1 MSDVIKEEELEES
14 LRKKT
19 RSELTLQSQPE
30 ERDWKDIYEKLTR
43 LDYFKGTILKTSDT
57 QLKSDK
63 HEKLVLKCCIENGF
77 VEFERTRDYLILE
90 INGQK
95 IQFEYEHIKNA
106 IENKESVIPNSLVS
120 IKDLTWKKPTK
131 KKLIEI
137 AKKKNLK
144 TKGLTNNEELTNLIN
159 KNGGN
164 NGKIILLKQ
173 KHRKFPNGKY
183 IIHQIRGSQ
192 AHPDIILLNIDNND
206 ISILPIECK
215 SGKGKIMWNDNVPYS
230 DYYFYLFTDIK
241 SKKTVIF
248 PGGHP
253 TVMPESVKI
262 YYLLH
267 YIPLIKKHR
276 DDKRMKELLGNIHN
290 WDKYPRFN
298 YICDYN
304 FTKVDEKTKEI
315 WKSELCRR
323 YKLFIEFIPYK
334 TIDIY
339 PSSLSEEEKKEKLKL
354 CKDLL
359 DKTDEYITKLQKENT
374 DLKKEITEKDKQIA
388 EKDKQ
393 FAKLEK
399 RFYEKDDIIA
409 ELKKQL
415 LATENKELPY
425 C

>member
-1 MSDVIKEEELEES
+1 MDQNIVKEEEYTEE
-14 LRKKT
+14 LI
-19 RSELTLQSQPE
+19 LQSQP
-30 ERDWKDIYEKLTR
+30 DWKDIYEKLTG

-77 VEFERTRDYLILE
+77 IEFKRTKDHLLLE

-131 KKLIEI
+131 KILIEI

-144 TKGLTNNEELTNLIN
+144 TKGLTNEELKNLIN

-164 NGKIILLKQ
+164 NGKTILLEQ

-192 AHPDIILLNIDNND
+192 DHPDIVLLNVDDNY

-241 SKKTVIF
+241 SKETVIF

-276 DDKRMKELLGNIHN
+276 NDKRMKELLGNIHN

-304 FTKVDEKTKEI
+304 FTKVDGKTKEI

-323 YKLFIEFIPYK
+323 YKLFIKFRPYI
-334 TIDIY
+334 TIDID
-339 PSSLSEEEKKEKLKL
+339 PSSLSKEEKKEKLKI

-374 DLKKEITEKDKQIA
+374 EKDDIIAYLKKENA
-388 EKDKQ
+388 
-393 FAKLEK
+393 
-399 RFYEKDDIIA
+399 EKDDIIA
-409 ELKKQL
+409 ELKKKL
-415 LATENKELPY
+415 LAQKNTELNEMIKQFTKLSH
-425 C
+425 

>member
-1 MSDVIKEEELEES
+1 M
-14 LRKKT
+14 
-19 RSELTLQSQPE
+19 
-30 ERDWKDIYEKLTR
+30 
-43 LDYFKGTILKTSDT
+43 
-57 QLKSDK
+57 
-63 HEKLVLKCCIENGF
+63 LVLK
-77 VEFERTRDYLILE
+77 ILH
-90 INGQK
+90 GKSQ
-95 IQFEYEHIKNA
+95 Q
-106 IENKESVIPNSLVS
+106 
-120 IKDLTWKKPTK
+120 
-131 KKLIEI
+131 
-137 AKKKNLK
+137 KKNLK

-248 PGGHP
+248 PGGYP

-415 LATENKELPY
+415 LATENKDLPY